1 MTTTVDITAL
11 VAMLR
16 QIQCEPAS
24 FDTYS
29 MASAAERAADAIER
43 LQLSAIDDQE
53 ICRRGDEII
62 LELDRKLAAA
72 QSSLTASGEALKR
85 ARKHVAAARGNAS
98 IASWAEINAD
108 LEAIDAA
115 MAKANGDPLKPA
127 LEAMYG
133 SKDV

>member
-1 MTTTVDITAL
+1 MSDADTAAL

-53 ICRRGDEII
+53 MCRRGDEII

-72 QSSLTASGEALKR
+72 QLSLTASGEAL
-85 ARKHVAAARGNAS
+85 RKYGAHAMDCMYDSSTYNDGPWPCTCGFS
-98 IASWAEINAD
+98 
-108 LEAIDAA
+108 AA
-115 MAKANGDPLKPA
+115 MEKANG
-127 LEAMYG
+127 
-133 SKDV
+133 

>member
-1 MTTTVDITAL
+1 MSDADTAAL

-53 ICRRGDEII
+53 MCRRGDEII
-62 LELDRKLAAA
+62 LEL
-72 QSSLTASGEALKR
+72 
-85 ARKHVAAARGNAS
+85 
-98 IASWAEINAD
+98 
-108 LEAIDAA
+108 
-115 MAKANGDPLKPA
+115 
-127 LEAMYG
+127 
-133 SKDV
+133 